1 MESSKGNQNAAPRDE
16 KAVLMK
22 RLEQELLEHNDF
34 FDMVVD
40 MIPSKL
46 YISGK
51 SDGDGFNPKYF
62 KGPSEKEARKV
73 AAKAAKRQKLDPAAS
88 KSTSASA
95 AAVGDGRSKNA
106 GTIIPPTK
114 PVNFTPGQSRIE
126 ALRAKL
132 HAKIASK
139 QNRPPVGEDDD
150 VAGTVSKRAA
160 RRLEKN
166 RRKEESKRR
175 KKQAGTAASKNSNAT
190 YTITPTTPS
199 SDPMEDLKH
208 VDYGIIS
215 GLNTDSKKNYLE
227 ANKALSSKGKNLH
240 KILADAEAKQQ
251 KLQALKNSTD
261 ARDKEK
267 AAALQWSDTFKEAD
281 GVRVKDD
288 PAKLRRAVKRRE
300 AKRAK
305 SQKAWKTRMEQQSEK
320 AKNRQ
325 QIRQHN
331 LQTRKQGGAAGANLS
346 RRKIADAENPEAKK
360 KVGGGR
366 AGFEGRKQGFLN
378 SPKET
383 AAGGGAGGK
392 AGKKHKQQ

>member
-1 MESSKGNQNAAPRDE
+1 MGTSRDLNTKPVLDE
-16 KAVLMK
+16 KSELLK
-22 RLEQELLEHNDF
+22 HLEQELLEHNDF
-34 FDMVVD
+34 FDMLVD

-46 YISGK
+46 YVAGK
-51 SDGDGFNPKYF
+51 SGDDFNPKYF

-88 KSTSASA
+88 KSTKEINSSSFSTT
-95 AAVGDGRSKNA
+95 DR
-106 GTIIPPTK
+106 PTTDHV
-114 PVNFTPGQSRIE
+114 PEPAPFTSGQSRIE

-139 QNRPPVGEDDD
+139 QAHP
-150 VAGTVSKRAA
+150 AGDAETVSKRAA

-166 RRKEESKRR
+166 RRKEEAKKRA
-175 KKQAGTAASKNSNAT
+175 KKQTGTADSKANNTTT
-190 YTITPTTPS
+190 YKIAPTTS
-199 SDPMEDLKH
+199 ADPMQDLQH

-251 KLQALKNSTD
+251 KLQALKNSTETK
-261 ARDKEK
+261 DKEQ
-267 AAALQWSDTFKEAD
+267 AVVMQWSDTFKEAD

-288 PAKLRRAVKRRE
+288 PSKLRKVIKRKE
-300 AKRAK
+300 AKKSK
-305 SQKAWKTRMEQQSEK
+305 SQKAWKTRMDQQSEK

-331 LQTRKQGGAAGANLS
+331 LQTRKMGGAAGANLS
-346 RRKIADAENPEAKK
+346 KKRVADPASNPSDTKK
-360 KVGGGR
+360 SGGR

-378 SPKET
+378 SPKV
-383 AAGGGAGGK
+383 AAGGK
-392 AGKKHKQQ
+392 TSKQQ